1 MKIGE
6 IAMSETERG
15 ARVADRSL
23 RHLAHRRGDYGID
36 APAVPVV
43 LGSIGVLLLIP
54 GVLLT
59 WVVPL
64 LLLGI
69 ILLVSSIF
77 MLLCAA
83 GYMYSTR
90 RGKFQV
96 WAELLTQLRLR
107 GDEHVLDL
115 GCGRGAVLLM
125 VASLLPRGQASGI
138 DLWKTVDQSG
148 NALAT
153 TRRNAEREGVT
164 ERVALYT
171 ADMEHLPFSENS
183 FDLLL
188 SSLAIH
194 NIPSAAGRE
203 KALTEAVRV
212 LKPGGRLVI
221 VDVFHTQSY
230 AHSLRQLGQS
240 EVTYRRLDW
249 RLWYGPPWIA
259 AKLVTARKPL

>member
-1 MKIGE
+1 GTM
-6 IAMSETERG
+6 
-15 ARVADRSL
+15 VADRSP
-23 RHLAHRRGDYGID
+23 RHLAHRRGDYGVD

-59 WVVPL
+59 WVVPQPLPL

-69 ILLVSSIF
+69 ILLVCGIF

-83 GYMYSTR
+83 GYLYSTR
-90 RGKFQV
+90 IGKFQV
-96 WAELLTQLRLR
+96 WAEILTQLHLH

-125 VASLLPRGQASGI
+125 VASLLPNGQASGI

-153 TRRNAEREGVT
+153 TQRNAAREGVT

-171 ADMEHLPFSENS
+171 ADMQHLPFPENS

-203 KALTEAVRV
+203 KALAEAVRV

-230 AHSLRQLGQS
+230 AHCLRQLGQS

-259 AKLVTARKPL
+259 AKLVTAHKPL

>member
-1 MKIGE
+1 
-6 IAMSETERG
+6 MSETELE
-15 ARVADRSL
+15 ARKADRAL
-23 RHLAHRRGDYGID
+23 PHLVHRHGDYGVD
-36 APAVPVV
+36 APLVPVV
-43 LGSIGVLLLIP
+43 LGSIGVLLLIA

-59 WVVPL
+59 WIVPI

-69 ILLVSSIF
+69 LLLVYSMF

-83 GYMYSTR
+83 GYLYSTR

-96 WAELLTQLRLR
+96 WAELLAQLHLQ
-107 GDEHVLDL
+107 GDEQILDM
-115 GCGRGAVLLM
+115 GCGRGAVLFM
-125 VASLLPRGQASGI
+125 VASLLPRGQANGI
-138 DLWKTVDQSG
+138 DLWRTVDQSG
-148 NALAT
+148 NALEA

-171 ADMEHLPFSENS
+171 ADMQHLPFSENH
-183 FDLLL
+183 FDLVL

-221 VDVFHTQSY
+221 VDVFHAQSY
-230 AHSLRQLGQS
+230 APFLRQLGQS
-240 EVTYRRLDW
+240 EVAYRRLDW
-249 RLWYGPPWIA
+249 RFWYGPPWIA

>member
-1 MKIGE
+1 
-6 IAMSETERG
+6 MSETESG
-15 ARVADRSL
+15 VGKADLSPRS
-23 RHLAHRRGDYGID
+23 LAHRRGNYGID

-43 LGSIGVLLLIP
+43 LGSIGILLLIP
-54 GVLLT
+54 GALLT
-59 WVVPL
+59 WIIPIL
-64 LLLGI
+64 LPGI
-69 ILLVSSIF
+69 ILLIYSIF

-96 WAELLTQLRLR
+96 WAEILEQLHLR
-107 GDEHVLDL
+107 GDEQVLDL

-125 VASLLPRGQASGI
+125 VANLLPGGQASGV

-153 TRRNAEREGVT
+153 TQQNAELEGVT
-164 ERVALYT
+164 ERIALYT
-171 ADMEHLPFSENS
+171 ADMQHLPFAENS

-194 NIPSAAGRE
+194 NIPSAEGRE
-203 KALTEAVRV
+203 KALTEATRV

-221 VDVFHTQSY
+221 VDVFHAQSY
-230 AHSLRQLGQS
+230 AHFLQKLGQS
-240 EVTYRRLDW
+240 DVVYRRLDW